1 MKKLSDMLFTDKTYG
16 EQLKEATLMER
27 VLFYTSVSFGVISF
41 LTLMFVLA
49 LVNKII

>member
-1 MKKLSDMLFTDKTYG
+1 MKKLSDLLFTDKTYG
-16 EQLKEATLMER
+16 EQLKEASLLEKF
-27 VLFYTSVSFGVISF
+27 LFYTSVSFGVVSF